1 LATSPLTL
9 RQITERLGGET
20 VGEADAPLTGI
31 ASLDEAGPG
40 QLTFLANPKFRSRLA
55 GTRAAAVIV
64 GPKDR
69 DATALPRIVVANPY
83 AYYARAVGL
92 FHPARPVVPG
102 IHPAAVVDASARVAA
117 SACIGPCAVV
127 EAGATVG
134 ERATVGAGSF
144 VGEGAAIGDD
154 TLLHPRV
161 TVYHGCV
168 VGARCILHSGS
179 VIGADGFG
187 MAPENGAWVKIPQVG
202 RAVLGDDVEVGANTT
217 IDRGALGDTVVEEG
231 VKLDNQIQIAH
242 NCRVG
247 AHTVIA
253 GCAGIAGSTT
263 IGRHC
268 LIGGGVGIIG
278 HLDICDGVTVS
289 GMTLVTKSI
298 AEPGTY
304 TSGTPFM
311 PHAEWL
317 RNAAHLRHL
326 DRIARDARASSR
338 QGIDH
343 GTDDD

>member
-1 LATSPLTL
+1 
-9 RQITERLGGET
+9 
-20 VGEADAPLTGI
+20 V
-31 ASLDEAGPG
+31 
-40 QLTFLANPKFRSRLA
+40 
-55 GTRAAAVIV
+55 AV
-64 GPKDR
+64 
-69 DATALPRIVVANPY
+69 
-83 AYYARAVGL
+83 
-92 FHPARPVVPG
+92 
-102 IHPAAVVDASARVAA
+102 IHPAAAVDPAARVAA
-117 SACIGPCAVV
+117 SACVGPFAVV

-134 ERATVGAGSF
+134 ERATIGAGSF
-144 VGEGAAIGDD
+144 VGEGASIGDD

-161 TVYHGCV
+161 TVYPGCV
-168 VGARCILHSGS
+168 VGARGILHSGS

-187 MAPENGAWVKIPQVG
+187 MAPEGGAWVKIPQVG

-278 HLDICDGVTVS
+278 HLTICDGVTVS

-298 AEPGTY
+298 TEPGTY
-304 TSGTPFM
+304 TSGTPLM
-311 PHAEWL
+311 HHAEWL

-326 DRIARDARASSR
+326 DRIAREARAASR
-338 QGIDH
+338 QGKSD

>member
-1 LATSPLTL
+1 MATPRLTL
-9 RQITERLGGET
+9 REITERLGGEV
-20 VGEADAPLTGI
+20 VGEADAPLSGI
-31 ASLDEAGPG
+31 ASLDDAGPG
-40 QLTFLANPKFRSRLA
+40 QLTFLASPKFRSRLA

-69 DATALPRIVVANPY
+69 DATTLPRIVAANPY
-83 AYYARAVGL
+83 AYYARAVAL
-92 FHPARPVVPG
+92 FHPAKPVVAG
-102 IHPAAVVDASARVAA
+102 IHPAAAVDPAARVAA
-117 SACIGPCAVV
+117 SACVGPFAVV

-134 ERATVGAGSF
+134 ERATIGAGSF
-144 VGEGAAIGDD
+144 VGEGASIGDD
-154 TLLHPRV
+154 TFLHPRV

-168 VGARCILHSGS
+168 VGARGILHAGA

-187 MAPENGAWVKIPQVG
+187 MAPDAGAWVKIPQVG

-217 IDRGALGDTVVEEG
+217 IDRGALGDTVVEDG

-278 HLDICDGVTVS
+278 HLSVCDGVTVS

-298 AEPGTY
+298 TEPGTY

-311 PHAEWL
+311 AHADWL

-326 DRIARDARASSR
+326 DRIAREARAASR
-338 QGIDH
+338 QGKDH